1 MEEIKQGGFVKL
13 KGFKEFIQEQGVVGL
28 AIGFILGAAV
38 GKVVSSFVND
48 IIMPLLSPIL
58 GAKEGITNAVIM
70 IGQVPLKYG
79 NFLSVLLDF
88 IILAAV
94 IYFVVKGVGLDKLDK
109 KKD

>member
-1 MEEIKQGGFVKL
+1 MEKL
-13 KGFKEFIQEQGVVGL
+13 RGFKDFIQEQGVVGL

-58 GAKEGITNAVIM
+58 GAKEGIASAHIM
-70 IGQVPLKYG
+70 IGDVALKYG
-79 NFLSVLLDF
+79 NFISTLLDF

-94 IYFVVKGVGLDKLDK
+94 VYFVVKGMGLDKLDK
-109 KKD
+109 KKE